1 MNKFKLY
8 IVLILLVIFSSCGFK
23 IENNSKLSNFGISEI
38 EGEGDPRI
46 NYKLK
51 NGLSFITSRDSEQ
64 LLDLKIKTNKSKTI
78 KEKNIKNEITKY
90 KIDISVDVI
99 FNKVGS
105 AKQKSFT
112 ISRSS
117 SYDVA
122 TQYSQTLTNEKREIE
137 MLTDEI
143 TKDIFDKLIREVND
157 L

>member
-8 IVLILLVIFSSCGFK
+8 IILILLVIFSSCGFK

-122 TQYSQTLTNEKREIE
+122 TQYSQTLTNEKREME

>member
-8 IVLILLVIFSSCGFK
+8 IILILLVIFSSCGFK